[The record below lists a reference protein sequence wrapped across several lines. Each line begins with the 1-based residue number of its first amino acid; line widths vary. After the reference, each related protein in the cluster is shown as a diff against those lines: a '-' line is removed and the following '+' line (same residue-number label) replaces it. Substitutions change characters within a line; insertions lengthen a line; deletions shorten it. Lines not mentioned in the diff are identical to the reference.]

1 MRKRLI
7 ALAWVHIFIGG
18 VGLAVL
24 AVFVGSFAMAADP
37 EYNDEFA
44 MIGGLLGSLS
54 LFYFAPMFVGGV
66 GLLLRKPWGRALL
79 WIEAAVLAL
88 LVPVGTVLAG
98 FTLWALVTTFEVTTD
113 GIARV
118 ERVIRNS
125 LRNIVLILIALFIL
139 GVIIGVGW
147 LFRDVIDP
155 PGQQVLTP
163 MPSGVPPQ
171 LPEQPEF
178 RMPELP
184 RAPGQ

>member
-7 ALAWVHIFIGG
+7 ALAWVHILIGG
-18 VGLAVL
+18 VGLAFL

-88 LVPVGTVLAG
+88 AAG
-98 FTLWALVTTFEVTTD
+98 
-113 GIARV
+113 R
-118 ERVIRNS
+118 
-125 LRNIVLILIALFIL
+125 
-139 GVIIGVGW
+139 
-147 LFRDVIDP
+147 
-155 PGQQVLTP
+155 
-163 MPSGVPPQ
+163 
-171 LPEQPEF
+171 
-178 RMPELP
+178 
-184 RAPGQ
+184 